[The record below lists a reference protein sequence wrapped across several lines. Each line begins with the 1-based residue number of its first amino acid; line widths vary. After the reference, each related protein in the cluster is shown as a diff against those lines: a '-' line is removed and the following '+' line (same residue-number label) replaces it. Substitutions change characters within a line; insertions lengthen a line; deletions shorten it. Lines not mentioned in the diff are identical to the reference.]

1 MNTEEQILI
10 AARKVFIQ
18 KGYDGARMQE
28 IANEAG
34 INKALLHYYFRS
46 KDKLFE
52 QIFTESFQLI
62 RPAFQSAVNADTD
75 IQTFLNLF
83 VGAYLQLLKQI
94 PYLPQ
99 FVIQELN
106 RDPQRLAGLI
116 GKQKIPIDAII
127 SMIKK
132 EVNKGNILP
141 ISAEHLMI
149 NTISMIVFPFIA
161 KPIIET
167 VFFNQE
173 QDMYNKFLNER
184 KDHIVTFIMG
194 AITAPK
200 TSDHE

>member
-1 MNTEEQILI
+1 MTTEEQILI

-62 RPAFQSAVNADTD
+62 RPAFESALGSEPD
-75 IQTFLNLF
+75 IRSFLNLF
-83 VGAYLQLLKQI
+83 VSGYLQLLEQL

-106 RDPQRLAGLI
+106 RDPQRLVGLI
-116 GKQKIPIDAII
+116 GKQKIPIE
-127 SMIKK
+127 SIKSLIQK
-132 EVNKGNILP
+132 EIDKGVLLP
-141 ISAEHLMI
+141 ISTEHLMVS
-149 NTISMIVFPFIA
+149 TIALIVFPFIA

-167 VFFNQE
+167 VFFNQDQE
-173 QDMYNKFLNER
+173 RYNHFIHER
-184 KDHIVTFIMG
+184 RDHIVNFVLG
-194 AITAPK
+194 AISAPK
-200 TSDHE
+200 STQNE